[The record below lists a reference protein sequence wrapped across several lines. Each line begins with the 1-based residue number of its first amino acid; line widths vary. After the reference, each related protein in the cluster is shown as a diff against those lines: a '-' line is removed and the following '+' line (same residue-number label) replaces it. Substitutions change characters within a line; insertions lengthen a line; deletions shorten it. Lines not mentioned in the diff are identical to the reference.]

1 MHYHINLSANSVR
14 TLILIYYTTTS
25 QTHHTPTISNLSS
38 TLHKLSNEPPL
49 TINIT
54 YKRTQH
60 KQLSTHCPS
69 VYHNQNLQSINTPL
83 VAYPHNILNQTRV
96 ATHAQCEHINLKPNV
111 NPSHPSAT
119 ATISLNTHVSSE
131 TNTQPQTNKQYPTEL
146 NKQMTLT
153 TYTEQH
159 TQYLHYAA
167 YSTHP
172 SKLYC
177 TYYTEAAHKTTI
189 SAARRIGTDKDN
201 LNVKA
206 QIMRLNTHINANQAK
221 QYTAFPNTSYTIRR
235 NHGHNRPKQTHSDS
249 NVTPL
254 NQHTINLDTT
264 YSSNITTCRHS
275 KVLPVPQVI
284 TQRNHNQ
291 DQSSVIIKYL
301 IAPKAQ
307 LSVYKSMPANLT
319 TNHSPK
325 LWQSPVHTKHPH
337 KTITPK
343 DTPIP
348 PYKPPNTSKFCSKIE
363 SFNPKYT
370 GNKKH
375 QHLGLNLYSG
385 KHSHQCIISTL
396 QKPGTSRQII
406 MPTKHTTLN
415 PNSTD
420 GTRLQ
425 HPKPLKSNN
434 QKTRKQTN
442 SVSTKSP
449 IPINLPHTHST

>member
-96 ATHAQCEHINLKPNV
+96 ATHAQCEVPAILKSGSKETYHNSQHTESTQSPTSPTSIIAYQSKTQTLIHRTHPRPPQSASTHTFPQKQTHNLKPT
-111 NPSHPSAT
+111 S
-119 ATISLNTHVSSE
+119 NTPPTE
-131 TNTQPQTNKQYPTEL
+131 NKPNPQTRNIPKAEL

-221 QYTAFPNTSYTIRR
+221 QYTAFPNTSCNTLS
-235 NHGHNRPKQTHSDS
+235 GVTMGTTVQKQTHSDS
-249 NVTPL
+249 N
-254 NQHTINLDTT
+254 
-264 YSSNITTCRHS
+264 
-275 KVLPVPQVI
+275 
-284 TQRNHNQ
+284 
-291 DQSSVIIKYL
+291 
-301 IAPKAQ
+301 
-307 LSVYKSMPANLT
+307 
-319 TNHSPK
+319 
-325 LWQSPVHTKHPH
+325 
-337 KTITPK
+337 
-343 DTPIP
+343 
-348 PYKPPNTSKFCSKIE
+348 
-363 SFNPKYT
+363 
-370 GNKKH
+370 
-375 QHLGLNLYSG
+375 
-385 KHSHQCIISTL
+385 
-396 QKPGTSRQII
+396 
-406 MPTKHTTLN
+406 
-415 PNSTD
+415 
-420 GTRLQ
+420 
-425 HPKPLKSNN
+425 
-434 QKTRKQTN
+434 
-442 SVSTKSP
+442 
-449 IPINLPHTHST
+449 